1 MSVTY
6 PLGFIAAGINCGLKE
21 EKKDISLIVNQGPN
35 FDATAVFTTNQIK
48 AAPVLWSKEV
58 LKTLKLKAVLLN
70 SGGANACT
78 GSKGFQNTHESA
90 ELTGKLLNI
99 GAADVAVCSTGL
111 IGKQLNM
118 EKIKRGINYLVENL
132 STNGG
137 IDAAEAIL
145 TTDSHIKNIEL
156 DVQKYKI
163 GAMIKGAG
171 MLAPDLATMLCV
183 ITTDADISK
192 LNFKQILINAVNET
206 LNRLD
211 SDGCT
216 STNDSVILMSSG
228 ASGFQPESKDFEES
242 LLKVLKELSIL
253 LINDAEGSTKNIEI
267 LINNARTEEEAVEI
281 GRLIARNNLLKCAF
295 FGEDPNWGRILAALG
310 NTSSKIDQDKID
322 VRIND
327 VLVCESGMS
336 CDDEVKV
343 DLSKRNIKVEVDL
356 NLDNKSATIWTND
369 LSIKYVHENSAY
381 SS

>member
-1 MSVTY
+1 M
-6 PLGFIAAGINCGLKE
+6 
-21 EKKDISLIVNQGPN
+21 
-35 FDATAVFTTNQIK
+35 
-48 AAPVLWSKEV
+48 
-58 LKTLKLKAVLLN
+58 
-70 SGGANACT
+70 
-78 GSKGFQNTHESA
+78 
-90 ELTGKLLNI
+90 NI

-156 DVQKYKI
+156 DAQKYKI

>member
-6 PLGFIAAGINCGLKE
+6 PLGFIAAGTNCGLKE

-327 VLVCESGMS
+327 ILVCESGMS

>member
-1 MSVTY
+1 MLFRS
-6 PLGFIAAGINCGLKE
+6 
-21 EKKDISLIVNQGPN
+21 
-35 FDATAVFTTNQIK
+35 AVFTTNQIK

-99 GAADVAVCSTGL
+99 GASDVAVCSTGL

-118 EKIKRGINYLVENL
+118 EKMKSGINYLVDNL
-132 STNGG
+132 SKNGG

-156 DVQKYKI
+156 DAQKYKI

-192 LNFKQILINAVNET
+192 LNFKQILISCVNET

-228 ASGFQPESKDFEES
+228 ASGFQPERNDFENA
-242 LLKVLKELSIL
+242 LLKVLKLYQFQL
-253 LINDAEGSTKNIEI
+253 
-267 LINNARTEEEAVEI
+267 R
-281 GRLIARNNLLKCAF
+281 
-295 FGEDPNWGRILAALG
+295 
-310 NTSSKIDQDKID
+310 Q
-322 VRIND
+322 
-327 VLVCESGMS
+327 
-336 CDDEVKV
+336 
-343 DLSKRNIKVEVDL
+343 SKRLRRPWINTRKD
-356 NLDNKSATIWTND
+356 
-369 LSIKYVHENSAY
+369 
-381 SS
+381 

>member
-1 MSVTY
+1 
-6 PLGFIAAGINCGLKE
+6 
-21 EKKDISLIVNQGPN
+21 
-35 FDATAVFTTNQIK
+35 
-48 AAPVLWSKEV
+48 
-58 LKTLKLKAVLLN
+58 
-70 SGGANACT
+70 
-78 GSKGFQNTHESA
+78 
-90 ELTGKLLNI
+90 
-99 GAADVAVCSTGL
+99 VAVCSTGL

-118 EKIKRGINYLVENL
+118 EKIRRGINYLVENL
-132 STNGG
+132 SKNGG

-156 DVQKYKI
+156 DAQKYKI

-356 NLDNKSATIWTND
+356 NLEDKSATIWTND
-369 LSIKYVHENSAY
+369 LSLKYVHENSAY

>member
-6 PLGFIAAGINCGLKE
+6 PLGFIAAGSNCGLKE

-132 STNGG
+132 STKGG

-192 LNFKQILINAVNET
+192 LNFKQILTNAVNET

-228 ASGFQPESKDFEES
+228 ASGFQPESKDFEKS